1 MHKRHHI
8 QGPTIFTRSW
18 RLLLVWPITVIGILP
33 RLVAG
38 AHWGGADA
46 FVGGVFL
53 SLLAL
58 AWSCYTPLG
67 YHASEW
73 LEKITLPITS
83 RLAKLP
89 LLGRMS
95 IVSGR

>member
-1 MHKRHHI
+1 LAPAAGLADYRDRHPAAP
-8 QGPTIFTRSW
+8 GGRCP
-18 RLLLVWPITVIGILP
+18 L
-33 RLVAG
+33 
-38 AHWGGADA
+38 GGADA

>member
-1 MHKRHHI
+1 M
-8 QGPTIFTRSW
+8 PT
-18 RLLLVWPITVIGILP
+18 
-33 RLVAG
+33 
-38 AHWGGADA
+38 GGADA

-67 YHASEW
+67 YRASEW

-83 RLAKLP
+83 RLANLP

>member
-1 MHKRHHI
+1 M
-8 QGPTIFTRSW
+8 
-18 RLLLVWPITVIGILP
+18 
-33 RLVAG
+33 
-38 AHWGGADA
+38 
-46 FVGGVFL
+46 FL

-67 YHASEW
+67 YRASEW